1 MFYLNY
7 EEPSEIKWSPIYGG
21 RAHQVKNLAQFKIWQ
36 TLIRYELNIFKEYLI
51 KVYVIWHPSEF

>member
-21 RAHQVKNLAQFKIWQ
+21 RANQVNKLAQFKILQ
-36 TLIRYELNIFKEYLI
+36 TLIRYELNIVKEY
-51 KVYVIWHPSEF
+51 